1 MSAPAISG
9 PDPTVGATAERVSTR
24 EVREAAFR
32 ALRAAGAS
40 AGEAAAA
47 ATTVL
52 EAEIQGWGGLSA
64 LLHEIATIP
73 TDAPGPV
80 SISHHA
86 LSIVDDPSR
95 RGPLLLGRPVFDLAA
110 AQAMEAMPVRMF
122 VRGFAHHRV
131 LLCLALELAERTRA
145 MTVLVEVDRGGTTT
159 CAVACTCDGR
169 VLAPDENAV
178 LDHEIP
184 WPPRSD
190 PAASCGGLQVTDG
203 PHAEPA
209 TERWHV
215 LSTPRERTLHHADAL
230 RHGIYVPLDTWAS
243 VNRASRRFL
252 VPEHH
257 DALTEQG

>member
-64 LLHEIATIP
+64 LRHEIATIP

-80 SISHHA
+80 RTSHHTM
-86 LSIVDDPSR
+86 SIVDDPSR

-110 AQAMEAMPVRMF
+110 AQAMEAMPVRTF
-122 VRGFAHHRV
+122 VRGLGHHRV

-145 MTVLVEVDRGGTTT
+145 MTVLVEVDRDGTTT
-159 CAVACTCDGR
+159 CAVVCTSGGH
-169 VLAPDENAV
+169 VLAPDDPAV
-178 LDHEIP
+178 LEHEIP

-190 PAASCGGLQVTDG
+190 PADSCGGLYVTDG
-203 PHAEPA
+203 PHAEPV
-209 TERWHV
+209 TEQWHV
-215 LSTPRERTLHHADAL
+215 LSTPRERMLHHAHAL
-230 RHGIYVPLDTWAS
+230 RNGIYVTPDAWAS
-243 VNRASRRFL
+243 VKSAARRFL
-252 VPEHH
+252 VPEHR
-257 DALTEQG
+257 DAPTEQG